1 MTAFHAQTDVE
12 WAFRK
17 WFVGIHGYAT
27 VESVVSG
34 PGANGTYK
42 FPTCMYCEG
51 NRNGFISMTRTMF
64 LRFVKKYLN

>member
-17 WFVGIHGYAT
+17 WFVGTHGYAT

-34 PGANGTYK
+34 PGAIDTYK
-42 FPTCMYCEG
+42 FPTYCEG
-51 NRNGFISMTRTMF
+51 NRNGLISMTRTMF
-64 LRFVKKYLN
+64 LRFGEK